1 VRGVLSPYHLE
12 ENVTQR
18 YAVVAAL
25 VLAATACQDATSPRP
40 IASPPAEVNRAQS
53 SAGNDYIIVFRS
65 DEADPPG
72 LANALVKAHGG
83 QLKYVYGSAIKGFAV
98 TDLPDAAVEALQRN
112 PRIELV
118 ERDGIMTVDAT
129 QTPTPSWGIDRIDA
143 AAGLDLS
150 YTYANTASN
159 VTAYIIDTGINLGI
173 SDLSGRIL
181 SGADFVDGGTP
192 DDCHGHGTHVA
203 GTVAGTAYG
212 VAKEAKVV
220 AVRVLNCQG
229 SGSSSGVI
237 AGIDWVIQNA
247 VKPAVANMSLGGGL
261 DAALN
266 TAVANAVASGVTF
279 AVAAGNSNAN
289 ACNYSPSSAPSAI
302 TVGATTSTDA
312 KASYSN
318 YGNCVDIQAP
328 GSSITS
334 DWIGSATATNTI
346 SGTSMASPHVAGAA
360 ALVLGAN
367 PAFTPQ
373 QVRDALV
380 NNATGGV
387 VTGLASGPNKLLYVG
402 FLAGGPIDPPPPN
415 DPPPSVVASFT
426 KTCNGFTCTFT
437 STSTGTITSTS
448 WHFNDG
454 KPDATGGQ
462 VSRTFAP
469 RNNYTVTLTVNGSIS
484 TSGTVT
490 CNPRKCQ

>member
-1 VRGVLSPYHLE
+1 M
-12 ENVTQR
+12 TQR

-40 IASPPAEVNRAQS
+40 IASPPAGISRAQG
-53 SAGNDYIIVFRS
+53 SAGNDYIIVFRG

-72 LANALVKAHGG
+72 SANALVQAHGG
-83 QLKYVYGSAIKGFAV
+83 QLTHVYRSAIKGFAV
-98 TDLPDAAVEALQRN
+98 SGLPDAAVEALRRN

-118 ERDGIMTVDAT
+118 ELDGIMTADAT

-143 AAGLDLS
+143 VLGRDNS
-150 YTYANTASN
+150 YTYPNTASN
-159 VTAYIIDTGINLGI
+159 VTAYIIDTGINPGI

-181 SGADFVDGGTP
+181 SGVDYVDGGAP
-192 DDCHGHGTHVA
+192 DDCNGHGTHVA

-212 VAKEAKVV
+212 VAKQAKVV

-229 SGSSSGVI
+229 SGSTSGVI
-237 AGIDWVIQNA
+237 AGVDWVTQNA
-247 VKPAVANMSLGGGL
+247 AKPAVANMSLGGSYY
-261 DAALN
+261 AALN
-266 TAVANAVASGVTF
+266 TAVANAVASGVAF

-289 ACNYSPSSAPSAI
+289 ACNYSPSSTPTAI
-302 TVGATTSTDA
+302 TVGATTSSDA

-318 YGNCVDIQAP
+318 YGSCVDIQAP

-367 PAFTPQ
+367 PAFTAQ

-380 NNATGGV
+380 NNATNGV
-387 VTGLASGPNKLLYVG
+387 VTGLPSGPNKLLYVG
-402 FLAGGPIDPPPPN
+402 FLSGGPIDPPSE
-415 DPPPSVVASFT
+415 PPPSVVASFT
-426 KTCNGFTCTFT
+426 KSCTGFHCTFT
-437 STSTGTITSTS
+437 STSTGSITSTDWTFS
-448 WHFNDG
+448 DG
-454 KPDATGGQ
+454 FTANTSTVERDLQA
-462 VSRTFAP
+462 RT
-469 RNNYTVTLTVNGSIS
+469 NYTFTLKVNGSVA